1 MAKEQQ
7 INYETVSIQVPKP
20 VIEFLRFIAKN
31 NNQTV
36 EEQIT
41 HDLVDNWKS
50 QLESGMNTDA
60 IIKMLGLEQVFKE
73 YPNC

>member
-1 MAKEQQ
+1 M
-7 INYETVSIQVPKP
+7 
-20 VIEFLRFIAKN
+20 IEFLRFIAKN

-36 EEQIT
+36 EERIT

-60 IIKMLGLEQVFKE
+60 IIEMLGLEQIFKE
-73 YPNC
+73 NDQDC